1 MNTAELR
8 LLAEARRRKASAKDK
23 DLEMMVRLVYMAVN
37 DLVVP
42 GKQGEQ
48 GIQGQQGTQG
58 PQGIQGPIGPR
69 GDVGPRGMDG
79 APGPQGIAGPMGPQG
94 PKGEKGDTGPMP
106 RHQISNGEIRFEEED
121 GEWGPWIKLG
131 GGNQYIGGSGFSS
144 ADFGNGKVYIQ
155 DTKPT
160 EPGPYLWIQTNS
172 ETGCVQFWVEDGN

>member
-1 MNTAELR
+1 MAQSPNLR
-8 LLAEARRRKASAKDK
+8 LIGEGRRRKAEYEAKQKQVELDR
-23 DLEMMVRLVYMAVN
+23 LVEATVVRLMV
-37 DLVVP
+37 
-42 GKQGEQ
+42 E
-48 GIQGQQGTQG
+48 G
-58 PQGIQGPIGPR
+58 PMGPVGPQGPIGPR

-121 GEWGPWIKLG
+121 GQWGPWIRLG
-131 GGNQYIGGSGFSS
+131 AGTNFIGGIGSG
-144 ADFGNGKVYIQ
+144 AVDIGNGKIYIQ